1 MALSPDRPPPPPSL
15 PNFKLAEKLG
25 QGAFGSVYKA
35 LNCTSSPTRL
45 VPALPRKL
53 TLHSHALAGTT
64 GETCAVK
71 QIDLRHI
78 PESELPDIMSEI
90 DLLKNLHH
98 PNIVQ
103 YRGYARTSTSLYIVL
118 EYCENGS
125 LSAIIKKFGRIPES
139 LVGLYTLQVLQG
151 LLYLHDQGVIH
162 RDIKGSNILATKEGS
177 IKLADFGVA
186 TRVGSLPDSSV
197 VGSPYWMAPE
207 VVDQSGASPS
217 SDIWSLGALV
227 VELLT
232 GKPPYHH
239 LDPMPALFRI
249 VNDPDGPPL
258 PPGASAG
265 VRDFLAQC
273 FQKDGNLRVGAR
285 KLLRHPWMVAAKRQ
299 ADAQRE
305 ESDAR
310 AAAARGSSE
319 AAGEAGARGARSAV
333 RGSEGQESG
342 GAARPASTYEDEVRI
357 VKEWNEAL
365 RANPAAPR
373 APTALPAPRL
383 PLRPR
388 SATALAL
395 APSST
400 SVSAPPF
407 SAAPSTSTAPSPA
420 AHSLAS
426 ALLHP
431 SSSSATAALPPLA
444 HAPPSSSP
452 LSLDLDSA
460 AAALAPA
467 ERDSDSD
474 NWDSDFEEGIS
485 VGKIHAVA
493 ASPAGSG
500 SASEASARAASSEE
514 DEGEDA
520 WQGNSLT
527 IRPKRVAA
535 ATAAGGGTGASR
547 TGGAGAQLGQIVE
560 DYSDLLG
567 GEDEGEGGREDAFA
581 LRISSFKAKSAARP
595 QLLRPS
601 DLVALPHSALS
612 SPASSPPQQPRPGH
626 ARTPS
631 AIEKYTEHDE
641 DDYDEVFS
649 GGTSWGRSGVQVDE
663 SLKLNTRLSSRSW
676 LGDEDSDEDDPFA
689 LDDASSLSI
698 ALADAGSGADAGA
711 FEYSAADLERD
722 QLARQCA
729 LVGELVDIVSGAA
742 SGAGASVGGGSRRER
757 EGDGREVLE
766 AALQLAGLLEDS
778 LDARTHFLKCHGV
791 LVILESLRVARSRE
805 VISVL
810 LRVVNLI
817 VGSDSSTL
825 EKVALIGGCPVVVGF
840 ASRRFSREIRL
851 EAALFIGAMCR
862 TSLLT
867 LQMFVSCQG
876 LRTLVEMLDEDY
888 EESKDLIW
896 MAVDGVCRVF
906 EMNGPTPRNDFCR
919 LLTQEGLLDPLSHAL
934 LSVCGDPDDLAES
947 AKAKIVHVLLL
958 FAQSDHKVK
967 EAMARRSIL
976 LRLVKAANVLEPE
989 LLAILLK
996 TIKNL
1001 SMLPAALEPLQQAG
1015 AIDMLVSLLGQ
1026 TYRGRLGAEIQNHA
1040 VNALFNL
1047 CRLSKARQAE
1057 AAAAGAIPLLQQI
1070 VHDNSPLKQFAL
1082 PVLCDCAHA
1091 GKATRRLLWQHDG
1104 IALYLRLLTDAFWV
1118 NPALE
1123 AILVWLQ
1130 DEPTRVGQCLLEQ
1143 SAIDAL
1149 VRLFCR
1155 TKSTVFDNLLEPLHK
1170 ILRTSPALAASL
1182 AVQSGF
1188 LKRLVERLERASKAL
1203 VRLNLLRITKTVF
1216 DSLASPATATTD
1228 RRRDRDKAVR
1238 ILDAPVSRI
1247 ARDDKAVLS
1256 RQLARSL
1263 VAEFE
1268 ASRDEARRALARGSS
1283 AGGGGPGVGA
1293 GAALG
1298 RRASARRSVSES
1310 AAGTV
1315 PAGGSGGM
1323 RAGGTDRSSSSF
1335 FASRRLSRT
1344 PGTLG
1349 TSAPASAPA
1358 SSSSTATPRR
1368 PRLDAVVDG
1377 PQPSTPA
1384 RRREA

>member
-15 PNFKLAEKLG
+15 PNCTSHTELG

-35 LNCTSSPTRL
+35 LNW
-45 VPALPRKL
+45 
-53 TLHSHALAGTT
+53 TT

-310 AAAARGSSE
+310 EAAARATNGD
-319 AAGEAGARGARSAV
+319 GGGGGGGRGARAGASG
-333 RGSEGQESG
+333 RGNEERDERTS
-342 GAARPASTYEDEVRI
+342 GAARPASTYEDEVRV

-388 SATALAL
+388 GAAALAH
-395 APSST
+395 PSS
-400 SVSAPPF
+400 SSSSASPHL
-407 SAAPSTSTAPSPA
+407 SAATSPSPSTAPSPA

-431 SSSSATAALPPLA
+431 SSSSSTAALPALA
-444 HAPPSSSP
+444 HPSSSSTP
-452 LSLDLDSA
+452 LSLELDSGTASLA
-460 AAALAPA
+460 AGAGAA

-493 ASPAGSG
+493 ASPAGS
-500 SASEASARAASSEE
+500 ASEASARAASSEE
-514 DEGEDA
+514 DGEGEGAGEDG

-527 IRPKRVAA
+527 IRPNRPVAA
-535 ATAAGGGTGASR
+535 GASRGKAGAAGGA
-547 TGGAGAQLGQIVE
+547 GGVPLGQIVE

-567 GEDEGEGGREDAFA
+567 GEEDGEGGRGDAFA
-581 LRISSFKAKSAARP
+581 LRVSSFKAKSAARP

-601 DLVALPHSALS
+601 DLVALSHSALS
-612 SPASSPPQQPRPGH
+612 SPASSPPQPVRPGH
-626 ARTPS
+626 SRTPS

-641 DDYDEVFS
+641 DDYDEVFA
-649 GGTSWGRSGVQVDE
+649 GGGASWGRSGVETDG

-689 LDDASSLSI
+689 LDDASSLSV
-698 ALADAGSGADAGA
+698 ALADAGSGADAGL

-729 LVGELVDIVSGAA
+729 LVGELVETVSGAA
-742 SGAGASVGGGSRRER
+742 AAVGLGGGSRRER
-757 EGDGREVLE
+757 DGDGPEVLE
-766 AALQLAGLLEDS
+766 AALQLVGLLEDS
-778 LDARTHFLKCHGV
+778 LNARAHFLKCHGV
-791 LVILESLRVARSRE
+791 LVILEALRVARSRE
-805 VISVL
+805 GLSVL

-817 VGSDSSTL
+817 VGSDPSTL
-825 EKVALIGGCPVVVGF
+825 EKVALIGGCPVVVSF
-840 ASRRFSREIRL
+840 ASRRFPREIRL

-919 LLTQEGLLDPLSHAL
+919 ILTQEGLLDPLSNAL
-934 LSVCGDPDDLAES
+934 LAVCGDPDDLAES

-976 LRLVKAANVLEPE
+976 VRLVKAANVLEPD

-996 TIKNL
+996 TVKNL
-1001 SMLPAALEPLQQAG
+1001 SMLPAALDPLQQAG
-1015 AIDMLVSLLGQ
+1015 TIGMLVSLLGQ

-1070 VHDNSPLKQFAL
+1070 VRDNSPLKQFAL

-1104 IALYLRLLTDAFWV
+1104 MALYLRLLTDAFWV

-1130 DEPTRVGQCLLEQ
+1130 DEPIRVGQCLLEQ
-1143 SAIDAL
+1143 TAVDAL

-1170 ILRTSPALAASL
+1170 ILRTSPVLAASL

-1203 VRLNLLRITKTVF
+1203 VRLNLLRITKTVY
-1216 DSLASPATATTD
+1216 DSLAAPSSAMAD
-1228 RRRDRDKAVR
+1228 GRRDRDKAVR

-1268 ASRDEARRALARGSS
+1268 ASRDEARRALARGG
-1283 AGGGGPGVGA
+1283 AGGAGPGA
-1293 GAALG
+1293 AALG

-1315 PAGGSGGM
+1315 PVVGGSRRGGGAM
-1323 RAGGTDRSSSSF
+1323 DSPSSS
-1335 FASRRLSRT
+1335 FASRRHSRT
-1344 PGTLG
+1344 PSTLG

-1358 SSSSTATPRR
+1358 STSVSTARR

-1377 PQPSTPA
+1377 QAPSTPA
-1384 RRREA
+1384 RRREL